1 MALTKVSFSMIDGA
15 VVNALDYGADDSGSS
30 DSSAAIQSALSYAT
44 ANNQALYLPSGTY
57 LVNTAIVLTQPAF
70 PVVIFGAGKTTVIK
84 TTATVNGVITVQGT
98 DPDVDVSRFFQ
109 GVFISNLRLNGPE
122 RYGGSRAGT
131 GIYTYGC
138 QGVHLDQV
146 FVYGFDN
153 GVRLRN
159 TDLANVTRCQF
170 QVNNVGLTTTTN
182 TGYALGGQAN
192 SFLILGCWINNN
204 GTYGIEYVGGN
215 KLTIDANNFS
225 SNGTSINVCNTTEA
239 GAVTQSPT
247 ITNNYFESDSLNC
260 IQLGGGAGVTKGGI
274 VTGNSFLAA
283 TNTTV
288 IACLNVDVNAGTG
301 GPLQIFGNTM
311 FPVDGVG
318 PFTEI
323 NQSTTSAALRANYN
337 NNKEVLRANANGPT
351 PVATYDFESSNKA
364 NGEDVTL
371 LSNYGLNSADAKV
384 PYVQEITT
392 IITNTSGNEK
402 AAYRI
407 FNYNNGASGARF
419 AINGLDTTA
428 GVDNVS
434 NLGTASVRWK
444 EVFAVAPAINTSD
457 EREKTFLTIEDA
469 ERAAALEIK
478 NNLRKFKFNFA
489 IEEKGDAAR
498 IHFGVAAQQVGRIL
512 QSHNLDP
519 HAYGFFCYDEWEDN
533 EAVGVKAGNRYGVR
547 YEELLCFIMAAI

>member
-1 MALTKVSFSMIDGA
+1 MSLTKVSFSMIEGA
-15 VVNALDYGADDSGSS
+15 YVNALDYGADDSGSS

-274 VTGNSFLAA
+274 VTGNSFLAT

-311 FPVDGVG
+311 SPADGVG

>member
-1 MALTKVSFSMIDGA
+1 MALTKTTYSMIEGA
-15 VVNALDYGADDSGSS
+15 VVNAIDFGADPTGIA
-30 DSSAAIQSALSYAT
+30 DSSAAIQSSLNNAT

-57 LVNTAIVLTQPAF
+57 LVNTAVVLTQPAN

-98 DPDVDVSRFFQ
+98 NPDVDVGRFFR
-109 GVFISNLRLNGPE
+109 GVFISSLQFSGPE
-122 RYGGSRAGT
+122 RFGFARAGT

-182 TGYALGGQAN
+182 SGYALGGQAN
-192 SFLILGCWINNN
+192 SFLITGCWINNN
-204 GTYGIEYVGGN
+204 GNYGIEYVGGN

-225 SNGTSINVCNTTEA
+225 SNGSSINVCNTPEA

-247 ITNNYFESDSLNC
+247 ITNNYFESDTLNC
-260 IQLGGGAGVTKGGI
+260 IQLGGNAGTTKGGI
-274 VTGNSFLAA
+274 ITGNSFLVK
-283 TNTTV
+283 TSTTA
-288 IACLNVDVNAGTG
+288 IACLNVDFNAGTG

-311 FPVDGVG
+311 SPADGVG

-323 NQSTTSAALRANYN
+323 NQSTTSAGLRANYN

-364 NGEDVTL
+364 DGEDVSL
-371 LSNYGLNSADAKV
+371 LSNYGLNSADAKI
-384 PYVQEITT
+384 PYVQQLTT
-392 IITNTSGNEK
+392 IVTNTSGNEK
-402 AAYRI
+402 SAYRI
-407 FNYNNGASGARF
+407 FNYNNGLNGARF
-419 AINGLDTTA
+419 SINGLDTTA
-428 GVDNVS
+428 GVDDVS
-434 NLGTASVRWK
+434 NLGSASIRWK

-457 EREKTFLTIEDA
+457 EREKTFLTIQDA
-469 ERAAALEIK
+469 ERSAALEIK
-478 NNLRKFKFNFA
+478 ANLRKFKFNSA
-489 IEEKGDAAR
+489 IEKKGDKAR
-498 IHFGVAAQQVGRIL
+498 IHFGVAAQQIGSIM

>member
-1 MALTKVSFSMIDGA
+1 MSLTKVSFSMIEGA
-15 VVNALDYGADDSGSS
+15 YVNALDYGADSSGAT
-30 DSSAAIQSALSYAT
+30 DSSAAIQAALNFAT
-44 ANNQALYLPSGTY
+44 ANNQGLFLPSGTY
-57 LVNTAIVLTQPAF
+57 VVNTAIVLTQPAF
-70 PVVIFGAGKTTVIK
+70 PVVICGAGKTTVIK

-98 DPDVDVSRFFQ
+98 NPDVDASRFFQ

-122 RYGGSRAGT
+122 RYGNPRAGT

-192 SFLILGCWINNN
+192 SFLISGCWINNN

-225 SNGTSINVCNTTEA
+225 ANGTSINVCNTTET
-239 GAVTQSPT
+239 GATAQSPT

-274 VTGNSFLAA
+274 ITGNSFLAS

-311 FPVDGVG
+311 SPSGGVG

-323 NQSTTSAALRANYN
+323 NQSTSIAALRANYN
-337 NNKEVLRANANGPT
+337 NNKEVLRANASGPT

-364 NGEDVTL
+364 NGEDITL
-371 LSNYGLNSADAKV
+371 LRNYGLNSADAKV
-384 PYVQEITT
+384 PYVQQLTT

-402 AAYRI
+402 SVYRI
-407 FNYNNGASGARF
+407 FNFNNGVSSATF

-457 EREKTFLTIEDA
+457 EREKTFLVIENA
-469 ERAAALEIK
+469 ERSAALEIK
-478 NNLRKFKFNFA
+478 ANLRKFKFNSA
-489 IEEKGDAAR
+489 IEKKGDKAR
-498 IHFGVAAQQVGRIL
+498 IHFGVAAQQIGSIMR
-512 QSHNLDP
+512 SHNLDP
-519 HAYGFFCYDEWEDN
+519 NAYGFFCYDEWDSN
-533 EAVGVKAGNRYGVR
+533 ENLNIEAGNRYGVR